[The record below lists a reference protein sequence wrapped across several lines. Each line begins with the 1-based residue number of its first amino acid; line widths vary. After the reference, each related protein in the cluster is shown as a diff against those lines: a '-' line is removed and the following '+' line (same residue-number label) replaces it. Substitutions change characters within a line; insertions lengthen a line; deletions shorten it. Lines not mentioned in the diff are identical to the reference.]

1 MTEDQN
7 YVKHLEELVL
17 KLVPIYDRYYEVTG
31 DPKPPLESTVIKKI
45 VKKQPALFQSWPLR
59 T

>member
-1 MTEDQN
+1 MTEDQH

-17 KLVPIYDRYYEVTG
+17 KLIPVYDRYYEVTG
-31 DPKPPLESTVIKKI
+31 QPKPPIESNIIKKI
-45 VKKQPALFQSWPLR
+45 VKKQPALFQPWPLR